1 MSSFWP
7 RTSTAEA
14 APFPP
19 LNSEDYPGHAGTKP
33 LDSGPRKDKRMKLG
47 TLKRI
52 DLRSYWQHEALNFT
66 KWLSESENI
75 ALLSDEV
82 GIEIEVTQTEASVGR
97 FNVDILAQEENT
109 GRKIIIENQ
118 LETTDHS
125 HLGQLITYAAGLEA
139 QYIIWIVREVR
150 EEHRQAV
157 DWLNEHTDED
167 ISFFLV
173 GIELWQIGESDPAP
187 KFSIISRP
195 NEWTKSV
202 RKSAQDGQLTDTK
215 TKQLEFWQQLKEFA
229 SDKYP
234 QLKLRSPRPQ
244 HWFDVSIGRS
254 DCHVC
259 LIADSREDQVRC
271 ELYIPDSKDLF
282 KSLLESKVQ
291 IEKGLHLSDPL
302 EWRELPGK
310 KASRI
315 QAVKSFDFE
324 NTATWNEAF
333 KWLIERALVFKKVFA
348 KKSGEESTPPSS

>member
-1 MSSFWP
+1 
-7 RTSTAEA
+7 
-14 APFPP
+14 
-19 LNSEDYPGHAGTKP
+19 
-33 LDSGPRKDKRMKLG
+33 MKLG

-52 DLRSYWQHEALNFT
+52 DLREYWKHEALDFT
-66 KWLSESENI
+66 KWLSEPENI

-82 GIEIEVTQTEASVGR
+82 GIGIEVTQTEANVGR

-109 GRKIIIENQ
+109 ARKIIIENQ
-118 LETTDHS
+118 LDTTDHS

-150 EEHRQAV
+150 EEHRQAL

-173 GIELWQIGESDPAP
+173 AIELWQIGESDPAP

-195 NEWTKSV
+195 NEWKKSV
-202 RKSAQDGQLTDTK
+202 RTSAQDGDLTDTK

-234 QLKLRSPRPQ
+234 ELRLRTPRPQ
-244 HWFDVSIGRS
+244 HWYDVSIGRS
-254 DCHVC
+254 DCHVAF
-259 LIADSREDQVRC
+259 ITDSRENQVRC

-282 KSLLESKVQ
+282 KSFLASKVQ
-291 IEKGLHLSDPL
+291 IEKELDLSEPL
-302 EWRELPGK
+302 EWQELPGK

-315 QAVKSFDFE
+315 RALHGFIFDD
-324 NTATWNEAF
+324 TATWNEAF
-333 KWLIERALVFKKVFA
+333 QWLSETALKFKKVFP
-348 KKSGEESTPPSS
+348 KKWEKERTQP